1 MTYVLI
7 PGAGGSAWDWHR
19 LVAELHDR
27 GQEAV
32 AVDLPAEDDAAG
44 LAEYADAVVGAIGDR
59 TDLVVVAHSLGGF
72 TGPLVCERVGVDLLV
87 LLNAMTPRPGEAP
100 GDWWANTGHGEAR
113 RAQAER
119 DGRTVTDDVDEL
131 QDFFHDVPPE
141 LTAQAMKGGPD
152 QSGTPFVLP
161 WPLERWPDVP
171 IRFLA
176 GRDDRFFPL
185 AFQRRV
191 ARERLGITPDK
202 LPGGHMLAL
211 SQPVALADRL
221 QAYRAELA

>member
-19 LVAELHDR
+19 LVAELRDR

-32 AVDLPAEDDAAG
+32 AVDLPAEDDSAG
-44 LAEYADAVVGAIGDR
+44 LAEYAGAVVAAIGGR

-72 TGPLVCERVGVDLLV
+72 TGPLVCGQVGVDLLV

-113 RAQAER
+113 RVQAER
-119 DGRTVTDDVDEL
+119 DGRTVTDDVDVL

-141 LTAQAMKGGPD
+141 ATAQATEGAPD
-152 QSGTPFVLP
+152 QSGTPFALP
-161 WPLERWPDVP
+161 WPLERWPEVP
-171 IRFLA
+171 TRFLA

-191 ARERLGITPDK
+191 VRERLGLTPDE

-221 QAYRAELA
+221 EAYRAELA